1 MILLK
6 QMMIFGIMMAAGY
19 VMARKNILDEKSA
32 KAISWLIVNIANPAL
47 ILSGCIGNTISK
59 SELLSVLTAAVV
71 LYVILIILAELF
83 VPFFRFRTNE
93 TAVYKLL
100 FAFSNIGF
108 MGFPIISAL
117 CGTKALLY
125 ASVFLLPFNFLIYT
139 YGIFCL
145 TGKAMHL
152 KTILKECVNPG
163 VTAVLL
169 TFVFALYKV
178 ELPYVINQSI
188 IMLSNLSAPLCMMVV
203 GAAFVSISW
212 KETVCDLKL
221 LVFSAIR
228 LLVIPYIIMQIVFRI
243 TEDTMMQTVIFVVMA
258 TPAGSMVSMLAQQYD
273 KEYLTASKVIAVT
286 TVLSVVTMPVLSGL
300 LKI

>member
-19 VMARKNILDEKSA
+19 VMARKNILDEKAA

-71 LYVILIILAELF
+71 LYVIL
-83 VPFFRFRTNE
+83 
-93 TAVYKLL
+93 
-100 FAFSNIGF
+100 
-108 MGFPIISAL
+108 
-117 CGTKALLY
+117 
-125 ASVFLLPFNFLIYT
+125 
-139 YGIFCL
+139 
-145 TGKAMHL
+145 
-152 KTILKECVNPG
+152 
-163 VTAVLL
+163 
-169 TFVFALYKV
+169 
-178 ELPYVINQSI
+178 
-188 IMLSNLSAPLCMMVV
+188 
-203 GAAFVSISW
+203 
-212 KETVCDLKL
+212 KL
-221 LVFSAIR
+221 LVFSVIR

-243 TEDTMMQTVIFVVMA
+243 TEDTMMQIVLFVVMA

-286 TVLSVVTMPVLSGL
+286 TVLSVVTMPVLSVL